1 MKQIDELSLLHD
13 ISLALERSIDLKQ
26 VMQPIIDIITDKMR
40 LVRGAIAMVDKYSGE
55 ISIDVASGLSSRQK
69 TKGIYQIG
77 EGITGT
83 VVASGRR
90 EIIPDIAQDPRFL
103 NRTEIAFDKLLTPIS
118 FICIPIKIKTE
129 TVGTLSAHLP
139 APAAQTK
146 LENNSRLLT
155 IVSSMIAQSV
165 QLRRDFIEERR
176 QLQEENT
183 RLKRELVERFRPSNI
198 IGTATRMHEVF
209 DMIAQVCRSDA
220 TVLIR
225 GESGTGKEL
234 VAQAIHYNSQ
244 RKHKPFIRVNCGAL
258 PETIIESELFGH
270 EKGAFTGAV
279 ERRKGRFELAHNG
292 SIFLDE
298 IGDFLPTLQIKL
310 LRVLQELEFERV
322 GGNETIRTNVRI
334 ITATNQDLEQLM
346 HQRTFREDLYY
357 RLNVFPIHIPP
368 LRERKSDILLLADH
382 FIAKYSAQNGKNI
395 KRISTPAIDM
405 LTHYHWPGNV
415 RELENCIERAV
426 LLARDD
432 VIHGQHLPPS
442 LQSAEY
448 TQTQTHDSLHEA
460 LDSVE
465 RELIIDALKSTKG
478 NAHKASIL
486 LKVSYRIIGLR
497 IAKYHIDPKKY
508 Q

>member
-1 MKQIDELSLLHD
+1 MKHTEELSLLHD
-13 ISLALERSIDLKQ
+13 ISLALEKSIDLEQ
-26 VMQPIIDIITDKMR
+26 VMQPIIDIITEKMA
-40 LVRGAIAMVDKYSGE
+40 LLRGAITLVDKRSGE
-55 ISIDVASGLSSRQK
+55 ISIDVASGISAHQK

-77 EGITGT
+77 EGITGK
-83 VVASGRR
+83 VVASGGK

-103 NRTEIAFDKLLTPIS
+103 NRTEIAYDKLSSVIS

-129 TVGTLSAHLP
+129 TIGTLSAHISDP
-139 APAAQTK
+139 ETN
-146 LENNSRLLT
+146 LEVNARLFT

-176 QLQEENT
+176 QLQEENS
-183 RLKRELVERFRPSNI
+183 RLKRELVERFRPANI
-198 IGTATRMHEVF
+198 IGTAACMHEVF

-234 VAQAIHYNSQ
+234 VAQAIHYNSF

-270 EKGAFTGAV
+270 EKGSFTGASGQ
-279 ERRKGRFELAHNG
+279 RKGRFELAHNG
-292 SIFLDE
+292 TIFLDE
-298 IGDFLPTLQIKL
+298 IGDFSPTLQIKL
-310 LRVLQELEFERV
+310 LRVLQEREFERV

-334 ITATNQDLEQLM
+334 ITATNQELEELIRE
-346 HQRTFREDLYY
+346 RTFREDLYY

-382 FIAKYSAQNGKNI
+382 FIAKYNKKNSKAI
-395 KRISTPAIDM
+395 KRISTSAIDM
-405 LTHYHWPGNV
+405 LTNYHWPGNV
-415 RELENCIERAV
+415 RELENCIERAI
-426 LLARDD
+426 LLATNE

-448 TQTQTHDSLHEA
+448 SHTQTHDSLQEA
-460 LDSVE
+460 LDSIEHEMIV
-465 RELIIDALKSTKG
+465 DALKSTKG
-478 NAHKASIL
+478 NAHKASML
-486 LKVSYRIIGLR
+486 LKVSYRILGLR
-497 IAKYHIDPKKY
+497 IEKYRIDPKRY
-508 Q
+508 